1 MIFPS
6 TSTCISILYC
16 YISMYFHCVPSPFPA
31 FGFKKWKRGLG
42 RGSLQLGRQRIR
54 PPDASEKLSLARGS
68 ALYFYYG
75 PIFLEFLWFPP
86 RHKLS
91 PTFCAKKGKRIR
103 HTWSTWNRS
112 TRLTV
117 VYSIRIIHPSPLHNQ
132 DLKIW
137 HWGACFTR
145 KSKTLGCRKPYLY
158 KISSMTKMWGFVHFL
173 LSVGAPIYRIMDLL
187 RYHVQ
192 NGWLLRACQPKFL
205 IL

>member
-31 FGFKKWKRGLG
+31 FGFKKWKRGLS

-112 TRLTV
+112 TRL
-117 VYSIRIIHPSPLHNQ
+117 SIIHLSPLHNQ

-173 LSVGAPIYRIMDLL
+173 LRVGAPIYRIMDLL
-187 RYHVQ
+187 RYSP
-192 NGWLLRACQPKFL
+192 NMSKMDGFLRACQPKFL